1 MKKAM
6 LIQPMAGRNE
16 LDILK
21 ERNMVKDIMESN
33 GYEVINTFFMDE
45 PPENVNKAL
54 YYLSKSILVMAVVD
68 LVVLLPKWNKN
79 KGCKIEYECAKAYGK
94 ETLEIQLY

>member
-16 LDILK
+16 LEILK
-21 ERNMVKDIMESN
+21 ERNMMKDVMESN
-33 GYEVINTFFMDE
+33 GYEVMETLFREKAPKD
-45 PPENVNKAL
+45 VNEGL
-54 YYLSKSILVMAVVD
+54 YYLGKSIQAMSKAD
-68 LVVLLPKWNKN
+68 LVVLLPNWNKN